1 MKTFNLLTISL
12 AFGAAALTIS
22 LAFGAAALLTS
33 CQKEPQ
39 ASAVT
44 DDGVK
49 SIALSINF
57 GGAATK
63 ATIDGELDDPFTA
76 TSEFQKLAILFTDN
90 AGDIKYAFEA
100 DASDNGQ
107 ETDEGKIWDNLF
119 NTPSPTGVRF
129 IGLEGVTR
137 IYVVANGPSLTA
149 GTDAGGLGLT
159 FEAAGGLVTNQ
170 AAVNISAINS
180 ILNIEDY
187 FATTKEANA
196 MPYIGACVALELANG
211 VGTSAPEVVLGADA
225 GQYYQA
231 DITIRP
237 AVSRLEVQK
246 VSVVTE
252 GTKYF
257 KLAADGVALEECEDT
272 DAEYMVEWSGFE
284 PALVGAY
291 MSSFYTNTSYF
302 PTATLASWTGFE
314 TPSFDDAE
322 GDNAPISAGQWN
334 VTTLSSELNALV
346 SYSNYNTEG
355 TSYDALVGEDYR
367 GENSTKTANAVYVF
381 DGMENSVNK
390 VIPFNFFVPY
400 DITSDADKSL
410 SALEGTIVPKLHLQL
425 KAPGTQ
431 ITTKVQ
437 KKVNGAWENL
447 AAEDANIKTMLTTFF
462 TWPTVAGGEDNIAFV
477 NVKMG
482 ANENATGEIA
492 LKPGRIY
499 KMQEICIDP
508 MNITGS
514 VTSSDLN
521 NIFVTV
527 TVVPYVEENVYPVFD

>member
-1 MKTFNLLTISL
+1 MKTFNL
-12 AFGAAALTIS
+12 LTIS

-39 ASAVT
+39 TSAVT

-100 DASDNGQ
+100 SDASGA
-107 ETDEGKIWDNLF
+107 ETDEETIWDNLF
-119 NTPSPTGVRF
+119 KSTGAGVRF

-149 GTDAGGLGLT
+149 ETDAGGLGLT

-170 AAVNISAINS
+170 AAVNINAING

-187 FATTKEANA
+187 FATTKDANA
-196 MPYIGACVALELANG
+196 MPYIGACVALKPAADG
-211 VGTSAPEVVLGADA
+211 TVGTSAPAVVLGADA

-257 KLAADGVALEECEDT
+257 KLAADGVALEECEEAE
-272 DAEYMVEWSGFE
+272 AEYKVHWDGFE

-291 MSSFYTNTSYF
+291 MSNFYTNTSYF
-302 PTATLASWTGFE
+302 PTATLASWNGFE

-322 GDNAPISAGQWN
+322 GGNAPISAGLWN
-334 VTTLSSELNALV
+334 VATLTDEINALV
-346 SYSNYNTEG
+346 SYANYNTEG
-355 TSYDALVGEDYR
+355 TSYEALVGEDYR
-367 GENSTKTANAVYVF
+367 GGESTKDANAVYVF
-381 DGMENSVNK
+381 DGNKGDAGK

-400 DITSDADKSL
+400 DITSDADESL

-425 KAPGTQ
+425 KAPGTA
-431 ITTKVQ
+431 ITTEVQ
-437 KKVNGAWENL
+437 KKVNDTWENL

-462 TWPTVAGGEDNIAFV
+462 TWPTAADGEPNIAFV

-482 ANENATGEIA
+482 ADVNATDEIA

-527 TVVPYVEENVYPVFD
+527 TVVGYTIENVYPVFD

>member
-1 MKTFNLLTISL
+1 MKTFNL
-12 AFGAAALTIS
+12 LTIS

-39 ASAVT
+39 TSAVT

-63 ATIDGELDDPFTA
+63 ATIDGELDEPFTA

-100 DASDNGQ
+100 DDSDNGQ

-119 NTPSPTGVRF
+119 NTASPTGVRF

-170 AAVNISAINS
+170 TAVNINAING

-187 FATTKEANA
+187 FATTKNADA

-211 VGTSAPEVVLGADA
+211 AVGTSAPEVVLGADA

-231 DITIRP
+231 NITIRP

-257 KLAADGVALEECEDT
+257 KLAADGVALEECEEAE
-272 DAEYMVEWSGFE
+272 AEYKVHWEGFE
-284 PALVGAY
+284 PTLVGAY

-314 TPSFDDAE
+314 TPSFNDAE
-322 GDNAPISAGQWN
+322 GGNAPISAGLWN
-334 VTTLSSELNALV
+334 VAALSDDINALV
-346 SYSNYNTEG
+346 SYANYTEG
-355 TSYDALVGEDYR
+355 TGYDALVGDAYR
-367 GENSTKTANAVYVF
+367 GEQSVKEPNAVYVF

-400 DITSDADKSL
+400 DITSDADESL

-425 KAPGTQ
+425 KAPGTT
-431 ITTKVQ
+431 ITTNVQ
-437 KKVNGAWENL
+437 KKVDDTWEGL
-447 AAEDANIKTMLTTFF
+447 AAEDANIETMLTTFF
-462 TWPTVAGGEDNIAFV
+462 TWPTVAGGEKDIAFV

-482 ANENATGEIA
+482 ANENATDEIA

>member
-1 MKTFNLLTISL
+1 MKTFNL
-12 AFGAAALTIS
+12 LTIS

-39 ASAVT
+39 TSAVT

-63 ATIDGELDDPFTA
+63 ATIDDDLDDPFTA

-100 DASDNGQ
+100 SDASGAG
-107 ETDEGKIWDNLF
+107 TDEETIWENLF
-119 NTPSPTGVRF
+119 KSAGAGVRF

-137 IYVVANGPSLTA
+137 IYVVANGPSLTD
-149 GTDAGGLGLT
+149 GTDGLGLT

-170 AAVNISAINS
+170 AAVNINAING

-187 FATTKEANA
+187 FATTKKANA
-196 MPYIGACVALELANG
+196 MPYIGACVALKPAADG
-211 VGTSAPEVVLGADA
+211 TVGTSAPKVVLGADA

-246 VSVVTE
+246 ISVVTE

-257 KLAADGVALEECEDT
+257 KLAADGVALEECEEVE
-272 DAEYMVEWSGFE
+272 AEYKVHWDGFD

-291 MSSFYTNTSYF
+291 MSNFYTNTSYF
-302 PTATLASWTGFE
+302 PTATLASWKGFE

-322 GDNAPISAGQWN
+322 GNAPISAGLWN
-334 VTTLSSELNALV
+334 VATLTSEINALV
-346 SYSNYNTEG
+346 SYANYNTEG
-355 TSYDALVGEDYR
+355 TSYEALVGEDYR
-367 GENSTKTANAVYVF
+367 GGKSTKDANAVYVF
-381 DGMENSVNK
+381 DGTKSGKDK

-400 DITSDADKSL
+400 DITSDADESL

-425 KAPGTQ
+425 KAPGTA
-431 ITTKVQ
+431 ITTEVQ
-437 KKVNGAWENL
+437 KNVNGTWEK
-447 AAEDANIKTMLTTFF
+447 AEDANIKTMLTTFF

-482 ANENATGEIA
+482 ANENATDEIA

-527 TVVPYVEENVYPVFD
+527 TVVPYVEENVFPVFD

>member
-1 MKTFNLLTISL
+1 MKTFNL
-12 AFGAAALTIS
+12 LTIS

-39 ASAVT
+39 TSAVT

-63 ATIDGELDDPFTA
+63 ATIDGELDGPFTE

-100 DASDNGQ
+100 DASDDGQ
-107 ETDEGKIWDNLF
+107 TTDEGKIWDNLF
-119 NTPSPTGVRF
+119 NTASPTGVRF

-170 AAVNISAINS
+170 TAVNINAING

-211 VGTSAPEVVLGADA
+211 AVGTSAPQVVLGANA

-322 GDNAPISAGQWN
+322 GGNAPISDGLWN
-334 VTTLSSELNALV
+334 VAALSDDINALV
-346 SYSNYNTEG
+346 SYANYTEG
-355 TSYDALVGEDYR
+355 TGYDALVGENYR
-367 GENSTKTANAVYVF
+367 GEKSTKTANAVYVF
-381 DGMENSVNK
+381 DGTESGADK

-400 DITSDADKSL
+400 DITSDAGESL

-431 ITTKVQ
+431 ITTNVQ
-437 KKVNGAWENL
+437 KKVDDSWEDL
-447 AAEDANIKTMLTTFF
+447 AAEDANINTMLTTFF

>member
-1 MKTFNLLTISL
+1 MKTFNL
-12 AFGAAALTIS
+12 LTIS

-39 ASAVT
+39 TSAVT

-100 DASDNGQ
+100 DASDDGQ
-107 ETDEGKIWDNLF
+107 ATDEGKIWDNLF
-119 NTPSPTGVRF
+119 NTASPTGIRF

-149 GTDAGGLGLT
+149 GADAGGLGLT

-170 AAVNISAINS
+170 TAVNINAING

-187 FATTKEANA
+187 FATTKKANA

-211 VGTSAPEVVLGADA
+211 DVGTSAPEVKLGAGA

-257 KLAADGVALEECEDT
+257 KLAADGVALEECEEAE
-272 DAEYMVEWSGFE
+272 AEYKVHWEGFE

-314 TPSFDDAE
+314 TPSFDDVVD
-322 GDNAPISAGQWN
+322 DNAPISAGLWN
-334 VTTLSSELNALV
+334 VAALSDDINALV
-346 SYSNYNTEG
+346 SYANYTEG
-355 TSYDALVGEDYR
+355 TGYDALVGEDYR
-367 GENSTKTANAVYVF
+367 GGVSTKDANAVYVF
-381 DGMENSVNK
+381 DGTKSGADKK

-425 KAPGTQ
+425 KAPGTP
-431 ITTKVQ
+431 ITTNVQ
-437 KKVNGAWENL
+437 KKVDDTWEGL
-447 AAEDANIKTMLTTFF
+447 AAEDANIETMLTTFF
-462 TWPTVAGGEDNIAFV
+462 TWPTVAGGENNIAFV

-482 ANENATGEIA
+482 ANENATDEIA

-527 TVVPYVEENVYPVFD
+527 TVVPYVEEDVYPVFD

>member
-1 MKTFNLLTISL
+1 MKTFNL
-12 AFGAAALTIS
+12 LTIS

-39 ASAVT
+39 TSAVT

-63 ATIDGELDDPFTA
+63 ATIDDELDAPFTA

-100 DASDNGQ
+100 DASDDGQ
-107 ETDEGKIWDNLF
+107 ATDEGKIWDNLF
-119 NTPSPTGVRF
+119 NTASPTGVRF

-149 GTDAGGLGLT
+149 GTGAGGLGLT

-170 AAVNISAINS
+170 TAVNINAIND

-187 FATTKEANA
+187 FATNKEANA

-211 VGTSAPEVVLGADA
+211 AVGTSAPEVVLGANA

-272 DAEYMVEWSGFE
+272 DAEYKVEWSGFE

-302 PTATLASWTGFE
+302 PTATLASWIGFE
-314 TPSFDDAE
+314 TPSFDDAQ
-322 GDNAPISAGQWN
+322 GGNAPISAGLWN

-346 SYSNYNTEG
+346 SYSNYNTVG

-367 GENSTKTANAVYVF
+367 GGASIKDANAVYVF
-381 DGMENSVNK
+381 DGTKSGADNK

-425 KAPGTQ
+425 KAPDAA
-431 ITTKVQ
+431 ITPEVQ
-437 KKVNGAWENL
+437 KKVNDTWENL

-462 TWPTVAGGEDNIAFV
+462 TWPTVAGGENNIAFV

-482 ANENATGEIA
+482 ANENATDEIA

>member
-1 MKTFNLLTISL
+1 MKTFNL
-12 AFGAAALTIS
+12 LTIS

-39 ASAVT
+39 TSAVT

-63 ATIDGELDDPFTA
+63 ATIDDELDAPFTA

-100 DASDNGQ
+100 SDASSAG
-107 ETDEGKIWDNLF
+107 TDEETIWDNLF
-119 NTPSPTGVRF
+119 KSAGAGVRF

-149 GTDAGGLGLT
+149 GTNAGGLGLT

-170 AAVNISAINS
+170 TAVNINAING

-211 VGTSAPEVVLGADA
+211 AVGTSAPEVVLGADA

-246 VSVVTE
+246 ISVVTE

-257 KLAADGVALEECEDT
+257 KLAADGVALEECEET
-272 DAEYMVEWSGFE
+272 EAEYKVHWSGFE

-314 TPSFDDAE
+314 TPSFDDVVD
-322 GDNAPISAGQWN
+322 DNAPISAGLWN
-334 VTTLSSELNALV
+334 VAALSDDINALV
-346 SYSNYNTEG
+346 SYANYTEG
-355 TSYDALVGEDYR
+355 TGYDALVGEDYR
-367 GENSTKTANAVYVF
+367 GGVSAKDGNAVYVF
-381 DGMENSVNK
+381 DGTESGADKK

-400 DITSDADKSL
+400 DITSDADESL

-425 KAPGTQ
+425 KAPGTP
-431 ITTKVQ
+431 ITTNVQ
-437 KKVNGAWENL
+437 KKVSGAWENL
-447 AAEDANIKTMLTTFF
+447 AAEDANINTMLTTFF
-462 TWPTVAGGEDNIAFV
+462 TWPTVAGGENNIAFV

-482 ANENATGEIA
+482 ANENATDEIA

-527 TVVPYVEENVYPVFD
+527 TVVPYVEEDVYPVFD

>member
-1 MKTFNLLTISL
+1 MKTFNL
-12 AFGAAALTIS
+12 LTIS

-39 ASAVT
+39 TSAVT

-63 ATIDGELDDPFTA
+63 TTINGELDAPFTA

-100 DASDNGQ
+100 DATDVGQ
-107 ETDEGKIWDNLF
+107 TTDEGKIWDNLF
-119 NTPSPTGVRF
+119 NTTSPTGVRF

-137 IYVVANGPSLTA
+137 IYVVANGPSLTD

-170 AAVNISAINS
+170 AAVNINAINS
-180 ILNIEDY
+180 ILNIKDY
-187 FATTKEANA
+187 FATNKEANA

-211 VGTSAPEVVLGADA
+211 AVGTSAPEVVLGADA

-257 KLAADGVALEECEDT
+257 KLAADGVALEECEET
-272 DAEYMVEWSGFE
+272 KAEYKVHWEGFE
-284 PALVGAY
+284 PAFVGAY

-314 TPSFDDAE
+314 TPSFDDAQ
-322 GDNAPISAGQWN
+322 GGNAPISAGLWN
-334 VTTLSSELNALV
+334 VAALSDDINALV
-346 SYSNYNTEG
+346 SYANYTEG
-355 TSYDALVGEDYR
+355 TGYDALVGEDYR
-367 GENSTKTANAVYVF
+367 GGVSTKANAEYVF
-381 DGMENSVNK
+381 DGTENNANK

-400 DITSDADKSL
+400 DITSGADESL

-425 KAPGTQ
+425 KAPGTA
-431 ITTKVQ
+431 ITTEVQ
-437 KKVNGAWENL
+437 KKVSGAWENL

-462 TWPTVAGGEDNIAFV
+462 TWPTVAGGEKNIAFV

-482 ANENATGEIA
+482 ANENATDEIA

>member
-1 MKTFNLLTISL
+1 MKTFNL
-12 AFGAAALTIS
+12 LTIS

-39 ASAVT
+39 TSAVT

-63 ATIDGELDDPFTA
+63 ATIDDELDDPFTA

-100 DASDNGQ
+100 DASDEQTTN
-107 ETDEGKIWDNLF
+107 EGKIWGNLF
-119 NTPSPTGVRF
+119 NAASPTGVRF

-137 IYVVANGPSLTA
+137 IYVVANGPSLTD
-149 GTDAGGLGLT
+149 GTAEGGLGLT

-170 AAVNISAINS
+170 TAVNINAING
-180 ILNIEDY
+180 ILNIED
-187 FATTKEANA
+187 FATNKEANA

-211 VGTSAPEVVLGADA
+211 AVGTSAPEVVLGADA

-246 VSVVTE
+246 VSVVTK

-257 KLAADGVALEECEDT
+257 KLAADGVALEECEET
-272 DAEYMVEWSGFE
+272 EAEYKVNWDGFD

-291 MSSFYTNTSYF
+291 MSNFYTNTSYF
-302 PTATLASWTGFE
+302 PTATLASWKGFE
-314 TPSFDDAE
+314 TPSFDDTE
-322 GDNAPISAGQWN
+322 GGNAPISAGLWN
-334 VTTLSSELNALV
+334 VATLTDEINALV
-346 SYSNYNTEG
+346 SYANYNTVG
-355 TSYDALVGEDYR
+355 TSYEALVGEDYR
-367 GENSTKTANAVYVF
+367 GGESTKDANAEYVF
-381 DGMENSVNK
+381 DGTKSGTDK

-425 KAPGTQ
+425 KAPGTA
-431 ITTKVQ
+431 ITTEVK
-437 KKVNGAWENL
+437 KKVNDAWENL
-447 AAEDANIKTMLTTFF
+447 AAEDANITTMLTTFF

-482 ANENATGEIA
+482 ANENATDEIA

-527 TVVPYVEENVYPVFD
+527 TVVPYVEENVFPVFD

>member
-1 MKTFNLLTISL
+1 MKTFNL
-12 AFGAAALTIS
+12 LTIS

-39 ASAVT
+39 TSAVT

-63 ATIDGELDDPFTA
+63 ATIDGELDEPFTE

-100 DASDNGQ
+100 SDASGAG
-107 ETDEGKIWDNLF
+107 TDEETIWDNLF
-119 NTPSPTGVRF
+119 KSAGAGVRF

-170 AAVNISAINS
+170 AAVNINAINS
-180 ILNIEDY
+180 ILNIKDY
-187 FATTKEANA
+187 FATNKDANA
-196 MPYIGACVALELANG
+196 MPYIGACVALELANVA

-257 KLAADGVALEECEDT
+257 KLAADGVALEECENI
-272 DAEYMVEWSGFE
+272 DAEYKVEWSGFD

-322 GDNAPISAGQWN
+322 EGGNAPIWAGLWN
-334 VTTLSSELNALV
+334 VAALSDDINALV
-346 SYSNYNTEG
+346 SYANYAEETG
-355 TSYDALVGEDYR
+355 YDALVGEAYR
-367 GENSTKTANAVYVF
+367 GGVSAKGTNAVYVF
-381 DGMENSVNK
+381 DGTENNANK

-400 DITSDADKSL
+400 DITSDVDESL

-425 KAPGTQ
+425 KAPGTP
-431 ITTKVQ
+431 ITTNVQ
-437 KKVNGAWENL
+437 KKVDDTWEDL
-447 AAEDANIKTMLTTFF
+447 AAEDANIETMLTTFF
-462 TWPTVAGGEDNIAFV
+462 TWPTVAGGEKNIAFV

-482 ANENATGEIA
+482 AKENATDEIA

-527 TVVPYVEENVYPVFD
+527 TVVGYTIENVYPVFD

>member
-12 AFGAAALTIS
+12 AFGAAA
-22 LAFGAAALLTS
+22 TS

-39 ASAVT
+39 TSAVT

-63 ATIDGELDDPFTA
+63 ATIDGELDAPFTA

-100 DASDNGQ
+100 DASDDGQ
-107 ETDEGKIWDNLF
+107 TTDEGKIWDNLF
-119 NTPSPTGVRF
+119 NTASPTGVRF

-149 GTDAGGLGLT
+149 GTEAGGLGLT

-170 AAVNISAINS
+170 TAVNISTING

-187 FATTKEANA
+187 FATNKDANA

-211 VGTSAPEVVLGADA
+211 AVGISAPEVVLGADA

-302 PTATLASWTGFE
+302 PTATLASWNGFE
-314 TPSFDDAE
+314 TPSFDDAQ
-322 GDNAPISAGQWN
+322 GGNAPISAGLWN

-367 GENSTKTANAVYVF
+367 GEVSTKDANVVYVF
-381 DGMENSVNK
+381 DGTESNENK

-400 DITSDADKSL
+400 DITSDADESL

-425 KAPGTQ
+425 KAPGTP
-431 ITTKVQ
+431 ITPNVQ
-437 KKVNGAWENL
+437 KKVDDTWKDL
-447 AAEDANIKTMLTTFF
+447 AAEDANIETMLTTFF
-462 TWPTVAGGEDNIAFV
+462 TWPTVAGGENNIAFV

-482 ANENATGEIA
+482 ANENATDEIA

-527 TVVPYVEENVYPVFD
+527 TVVPYVEESVYPVFD

>member
-1 MKTFNLLTISL
+1 MKTFNL
-12 AFGAAALTIS
+12 LTIS

-39 ASAVT
+39 TSAVT

-63 ATIDGELDDPFTA
+63 ATIDGELDAPFTA

-107 ETDEGKIWDNLF
+107 TTNEGIIWDNLF
-119 NTPSPTGVRF
+119 NTASPTGVRF

-137 IYVVANGPSLTA
+137 IYVVANGPSLTG
-149 GTDAGGLGLT
+149 GTEAGGLGLT

-170 AAVNISAINS
+170 TAVNINAING
-180 ILNIEDY
+180 ILNIKDY
-187 FATTKEANA
+187 FATAKEANA

-211 VGTSAPEVVLGADA
+211 AVGTSAPEVVLGANA

-272 DAEYMVEWSGFE
+272 DAEYKVEWSGFE

-302 PTATLASWTGFE
+302 PTATLASWNGFE
-314 TPSFDDAE
+314 TPSFDDAL
-322 GDNAPISAGQWN
+322 GGNAPISAGLWN

-346 SYSNYNTEG
+346 SYSNYNTVG

-367 GENSTKTANAVYVF
+367 GGVSAKDGNAVYVF
-381 DGMENSVNK
+381 DGTESGEDK

-400 DITSDADKSL
+400 DITSDAGESL

-431 ITTKVQ
+431 TTTNVQ
-437 KKVNGAWENL
+437 KKVDDTWVDL
-447 AAEDANIKTMLTTFF
+447 AAEDANIETMLTTFF
-462 TWPTVAGGEDNIAFV
+462 TWPTVAGGENNIAFV

-482 ANENATGEIA
+482 ANENATDEIA

>member
-1 MKTFNLLTISL
+1 MKTFNL
-12 AFGAAALTIS
+12 LTIS

-39 ASAVT
+39 TSAVT

-63 ATIDGELDDPFTA
+63 ATIDDELDAPFTA

-100 DASDNGQ
+100 DASDDGQ
-107 ETDEGKIWDNLF
+107 TTDEGKIWDNLF
-119 NTPSPTGVRF
+119 NTASPTGVRF

-149 GTDAGGLGLT
+149 GADAGGLGLT

-170 AAVNISAINS
+170 TAVNINAING

-211 VGTSAPEVVLGADA
+211 AVGTSAPEVVLGADA

-257 KLAADGVALEECEDT
+257 KLAADGVALEECEET
-272 DAEYMVEWSGFE
+272 EAEYKVHWDGFE

-314 TPSFDDAE
+314 TPSFDDAQ
-322 GDNAPISAGQWN
+322 GNAPISAGLWN
-334 VTTLSSELNALV
+334 VTTLSSVINALV
-346 SYSNYNTEG
+346 SYANYTEG
-355 TSYDALVGEDYR
+355 TSGNYDALVGEDYR
-367 GENSTKTANAVYVF
+367 GGESTNDANAVYVF
-381 DGMENSVNK
+381 DGTENSADKV

-400 DITSDADKSL
+400 DITSDADESL

-425 KAPGTQ
+425 KAPAA
-431 ITTKVQ
+431 ITTEVQ
-437 KKVNGAWENL
+437 KKVNDTWENL

-482 ANENATGEIA
+482 ANENATDEIA

>member
-1 MKTFNLLTISL
+1 MKTFNL
-12 AFGAAALTIS
+12 LTIS

-39 ASAVT
+39 TSAVT

-63 ATIDGELDDPFTA
+63 ATIDGELDGPFTA

-100 DASDNGQ
+100 DASDDGQ
-107 ETDEGKIWDNLF
+107 TTNEGKIWDNLF
-119 NTPSPTGVRF
+119 NTASPTGVRF

-137 IYVVANGPSLTA
+137 IYVVANGPSLTD

-170 AAVNISAINS
+170 TAVNINAING

-211 VGTSAPEVVLGADA
+211 AVGTSAPEVVLGADA

-246 VSVVTE
+246 ISVVTE

-257 KLAADGVALEECEDT
+257 KLAADGVALEECEEAV
-272 DAEYMVEWSGFE
+272 AEYRVRWDGFE

-291 MSSFYTNTSYF
+291 MSNFYTNTSYF
-302 PTATLASWTGFE
+302 PTATLASWNGFE

-322 GDNAPISAGQWN
+322 GGNAPISAGLWN
-334 VTTLSSELNALV
+334 VATLTDKINALV
-346 SYSNYNTEG
+346 SYANYTEG
-355 TSYDALVGEDYR
+355 ASSHYDALVDEDYR
-367 GENSTKTANAVYVF
+367 GGKSTKDAKAVYVF
-381 DGMENSVNK
+381 DGTKSGTDNK

-400 DITSDADKSL
+400 DITSDADESL

-425 KAPGTQ
+425 KAPGTA
-431 ITTKVQ
+431 ITTEVQ
-437 KKVNGAWENL
+437 KKVNGTWEK
-447 AAEDANIKTMLTTFF
+447 AEDANIKTMLTTFF

-482 ANENATGEIA
+482 ANENATDEIA

-527 TVVPYVEENVYPVFD
+527 TVVPYVETEVYPVFD

>member
-1 MKTFNLLTISL
+1 MKTFNL
-12 AFGAAALTIS
+12 LTIS

-39 ASAVT
+39 TSAVT

-63 ATIDGELDDPFTA
+63 ATIDGELDDPFTE
-76 TSEFQKLAILFTDN
+76 TDEFQKLAILFTDN

-100 DASDNGQ
+100 SDASGAG
-107 ETDEGKIWDNLF
+107 TDEETIWDNLF
-119 NTPSPTGVRF
+119 KSTGAGVRF

-170 AAVNISAINS
+170 TAVNINAING

-187 FATTKEANA
+187 FATTEEANA
-196 MPYIGACVALELANG
+196 MPYIGACVALKPAADG
-211 VGTSAPEVVLGADA
+211 TVGTSAPKVVLGADA

-257 KLAADGVALEECEDT
+257 KLAADGVALEECEEAE
-272 DAEYMVEWSGFE
+272 AEYKVRWEGFE

-291 MSSFYTNTSYF
+291 MSNFYTNTSYF
-302 PTATLASWTGFE
+302 PTATLASWNGFE

-322 GDNAPISAGQWN
+322 GGNAPISAGQWN
-334 VTTLSSELNALV
+334 VATLTSEINALV
-346 SYSNYNTEG
+346 SYANYTEG
-355 TSYDALVGEDYR
+355 TPSHYDALVGEDYR
-367 GENSTKTANAVYVF
+367 GGESTKDANAVYVF
-381 DGMENSVNK
+381 DGAESGADK

-400 DITSDADKSL
+400 DITSDADESL

-425 KAPGTQ
+425 KAPDAA
-431 ITTKVQ
+431 ITTEVQ
-437 KKVNGAWENL
+437 KKVNDAWENL

-482 ANENATGEIA
+482 ANENATDEIA

-527 TVVPYVEENVYPVFD
+527 TVVPYVVENVYPVFD

>member
-1 MKTFNLLTISL
+1 MKTFNL
-12 AFGAAALTIS
+12 LTIS

-39 ASAVT
+39 TSAVT

-63 ATIDGELDDPFTA
+63 ATIDGELDAPFTA

-100 DASDNGQ
+100 DASDDGQ
-107 ETDEGKIWDNLF
+107 TTDEGKIWDNLF
-119 NTPSPTGVRF
+119 NTASPTGVRF

-149 GTDAGGLGLT
+149 GTEAGGLGLT

-170 AAVNISAINS
+170 TAVNISTING

-187 FATTKEANA
+187 FATNKDANA

-211 VGTSAPEVVLGADA
+211 AVGISAPEVVLGADA

-302 PTATLASWTGFE
+302 PTATLASWNGFE
-314 TPSFDDAE
+314 TPSFDDAQ
-322 GDNAPISAGQWN
+322 GGNAPISAGLWN

-367 GENSTKTANAVYVF
+367 GEVSTKDANVVYVF
-381 DGMENSVNK
+381 DGTESNENK

-400 DITSDADKSL
+400 DITSDADESL

-425 KAPGTQ
+425 KAPGTP
-431 ITTKVQ
+431 ITPNVQ
-437 KKVNGAWENL
+437 KKVDDTWKDL
-447 AAEDANIKTMLTTFF
+447 AAEDANIETMLTTFF
-462 TWPTVAGGEDNIAFV
+462 TWPTVAGGENNIAFV

-482 ANENATGEIA
+482 ANENATDEIA

-527 TVVPYVEENVYPVFD
+527 TVVPYVEESVYPVFD

>member
-1 MKTFNLLTISL
+1 MKTFNL
-12 AFGAAALTIS
+12 LTIS

-39 ASAVT
+39 TSAVT

-63 ATIDGELDDPFTA
+63 ATIDDELDDPFTA

-100 DASDNGQ
+100 DASDGQ
-107 ETDEGKIWDNLF
+107 TTNEGKIWENLF
-119 NTPSPTGVRF
+119 NTASPTGVRF

-137 IYVVANGPSLTA
+137 IYVVANGPSLTD
-149 GTDAGGLGLT
+149 GIDAGGLGLT

-170 AAVNISAINS
+170 TAVNINAING
-180 ILNIEDY
+180 ILNIKDY

-211 VGTSAPEVVLGADA
+211 AVGTSAPEVVLGADA

-246 VSVVTE
+246 ISVVTE

-257 KLAADGVALEECEDT
+257 KLAADGVALEECEEAE
-272 DAEYMVEWSGFE
+272 AEYKVHWEGFE

-291 MSSFYTNTSYF
+291 MSNFYTNTSYF
-302 PTATLASWTGFE
+302 PTATLASWNGFE

-322 GDNAPISAGQWN
+322 GGNAPISAGLWN
-334 VTTLSSELNALV
+334 VATLTDEINALV
-346 SYSNYNTEG
+346 SYANYNTANYNTEG
-355 TSYDALVGEDYR
+355 ASYEALVGEDYR
-367 GENSTKTANAVYVF
+367 GGESTKDANAVYVF

-400 DITSDADKSL
+400 DITSDADESL

-425 KAPGTQ
+425 KAPGTA
-431 ITTKVQ
+431 ITTEVQ
-437 KKVNGAWENL
+437 KKVNDTWENL

-482 ANENATGEIA
+482 ADVNATDEIA

>member
-1 MKTFNLLTISL
+1 MKTFNL
-12 AFGAAALTIS
+12 LTIS

-39 ASAVT
+39 TSAVT

-63 ATIDGELDDPFTA
+63 ATIDDELDDPFTA

-100 DASDNGQ
+100 DDSDNGQ

-119 NTPSPTGVRF
+119 NTASPTGVRF

-170 AAVNISAINS
+170 TAVNINAING

-187 FATTKEANA
+187 FATTKNADA

-211 VGTSAPEVVLGADA
+211 AVGTSAPEVVLGADA

-231 DITIRP
+231 NITIRP

-257 KLAADGVALEECEDT
+257 KLAADGVALEECEEAE
-272 DAEYMVEWSGFE
+272 AEYKVHWEGFE

-302 PTATLASWTGFE
+302 PTATLASWNGFE

-322 GDNAPISAGQWN
+322 GGNAPISAGLWN
-334 VTTLSSELNALV
+334 VATLTDEINALV
-346 SYSNYNTEG
+346 SYANYNTEG
-355 TSYDALVGEDYR
+355 TSYEALVGEDYR
-367 GENSTKTANAVYVF
+367 GGESTKDANAVYVF
-381 DGMENSVNK
+381 DGMKNSVNK

-400 DITSDADKSL
+400 DITSDADGSL

-425 KAPGTQ
+425 KAPGTA
-431 ITTKVQ
+431 ITTEVQ
-437 KKVNGAWENL
+437 KKVNDTWENL

-462 TWPTVAGGEDNIAFV
+462 TWPTVAGGEDDIAFV
-477 NVKMG
+477 NVRMG
-482 ANENATGEIA
+482 TQAGDDVT
-492 LKPGRIY
+492 LRPGYIY
-499 KMQEICIDP
+499 KMDEIMINP
-508 MNITGS
+508 VNVNGS

-527 TVVPYVEENVYPVFD
+527 TVVGYTIENVYPVFD